1 MRLDKKREEE
11 IAQRKGMTGR
21 TIIASIWL
29 LISIVLSYFLLSY
42 LIAQDYLSLN
52 IFYQWGVPR
61 AVPSWV
67 FLILLILI
75 VVGIMQFFLFIGFM
89 LASPEGRRR
98 SGTPSLYSRTKDPFD
113 DESGRG

>member
-1 MRLDKKREEE
+1 
-11 IAQRKGMTGR
+11 MTGR

-29 LISIVLSYFLLSY
+29 LISIV
-42 LIAQDYLSLN
+42 AQDYLSLN

-89 LASPEGRRR
+89 LAPKVAAAVA
-98 SGTPSLYSRTKDPFD
+98 PSLYSRTKDPFD